1 MGLWST
7 NTTAQGHSRILDIAK
22 LSAPGSTECSDTT
35 IKTFIFNRSYTIQRD
50 QCGTS
55 DENNY
60 DINIYIDGAKNKKG
74 SGGGV
79 FCPELNL
86 QYSVSFGNK
95 ATVFQAEAA
104 SLLDGATQIKDTKNS
119 NICFYTDSMAILASQ
134 SLQLFWWKITGG
146 GVGVSYCVWMLL
158 IGLLLCPV
166 MWLGSPKD
174 MKPLAFSSVFIV
186 STVAISTWTCILLD
200 VQSPRSRGGVLDHQP
215 GTQDFLIAYGIIA
228 FQFDIHPMLLTIQVD
243 MKDSTRINRAVFLGF
258 FFTGTMFAVTTV
270 LAAYRYGL
278 DVDYNILQGI
288 PASIP
293 LYVVSLLVTLQLC
306 LSSAVGN
313 SALFQHV
320 EDLLKIP
327 RHFCVQRCMLRSGIV
342 ALAVFLG
349 EAVPRFDVV
358 MGLVGST
365 LTGPLMFIFPPL
377 FFLKLSY
384 MKNYLAENDPDFP
397 FKPKLMLSSETDVY
411 QNGDNEL
418 SLSKVPRT
426 VNGAFKSYKTFGVY
440 EDLDVDFRAD
450 RIKWY
455 EVALSGTV
463 MVMGISATVVATYVS
478 WSDAIRYATFTPPC
492 LVNVTA
498 AARSFLEVTKS

>member
-1 MGLWST
+1 
-7 NTTAQGHSRILDIAK
+7 
-22 LSAPGSTECSDTT
+22 
-35 IKTFIFNRSYTIQRD
+35 
-50 QCGTS
+50 
-55 DENNY
+55 
-60 DINIYIDGAKNKKG
+60 
-74 SGGGV
+74 
-79 FCPELNL
+79 
-86 QYSVSFGNK
+86 
-95 ATVFQAEAA
+95 
-104 SLLDGATQIKDTKNS
+104 
-119 NICFYTDSMAILASQ
+119 
-134 SLQLFWWKITGG
+134 
-146 GVGVSYCVWMLL
+146 
-158 IGLLLCPV
+158 
-166 MWLGSPKD
+166 
-174 MKPLAFSSVFIV
+174 
-186 STVAISTWTCILLD
+186 
-200 VQSPRSRGGVLDHQP
+200 
-215 GTQDFLIAYGIIA
+215 
-228 FQFDIHPMLLTIQVD
+228 
-243 MKDSTRINRAVFLGF
+243 
-258 FFTGTMFAVTTV
+258 
-270 LAAYRYGL
+270 
-278 DVDYNILQGI
+278 
-288 PASIP
+288 
-293 LYVVSLLVTLQLC
+293 
-306 LSSAVGN
+306 
-313 SALFQHV
+313 
-320 EDLLKIP
+320 
-327 RHFCVQRCMLRSGIV
+327 MLRSGIV